1 MLETALEPISLDSIK
16 ALIRSDFDQLNAL
29 IKEKL
34 YTDVPLVEDMSHYI
48 VESGGKRIRP
58 LLALLAAKA
67 LGYEG
72 DQHILLAAI
81 VEFIHTATLLH
92 DDVVDQADHR
102 RGRQTANLVWGND
115 YAVLVGDFLYSRAFQ
130 MMVEL
135 KRLSVMEIFA
145 STTNKISEGEVLQ
158 LINCGNLAITEKD
171 YYQTIYYKTAKLF
184 EATTQLAGII
194 QDAPRQHCEALAVF
208 GKEFGIAYQLTD
220 DALDYEGDT
229 ELTGKKIG
237 QDLSEGKLTLPLIY
251 ALERGNEQQQAIIR
265 AAIENKQ
272 QDNLHEIQKVIYD
285 THAIAYTKNAA
296 KTAVRNAI
304 DALIDLPD
312 SEYCDGLINLA
323 RFLIE
328 RAR

>member
-1 MLETALEPISLDSIK
+1 MSDTAIQSPSLASVKTLVQD
-16 ALIRSDFDQLNAL
+16 DFNRLNAL
-29 IKEKL
+29 IRAKL

-58 LLALLAAKA
+58 LLAILAAKA

-92 DDVVDQADHR
+92 DDVVDRADHR
-102 RGRQTANLVWGND
+102 RGKQTANLVWGND

-135 KRLSVMEIFA
+135 GRLSVMEIFA

-184 EATTQLAGII
+184 EATTQLAAVI
-194 QDAPRQHCEALAVF
+194 QDAPRHHQDALATF

-229 ELTGKKIG
+229 DITGKKIG

-251 ALERGNEQQQAIIR
+251 ALECGNEKQQTIIKT
-265 AAIENKQ
+265 AIENKQ
-272 QDNLHEIQKVIYD
+272 QDNLHEIQQVIHD
-285 THAIAYTKNAA
+285 TRAIIYTKNAA
-296 KTAVRNAI
+296 KIAVRNAV
-304 DALIDLPD
+304 DALVDLPD
-312 SEYCDGLINLA
+312 SKYCDGLITLTQL
-323 RFLIE
+323 LIE
-328 RAR
+328 RAQ